1 MPRLCCGNS
10 KGGGRMTVTKEIIA
24 AKVEEMA
31 KLSKEKATLDL
42 RYKELEAFFLKLGG
56 EKLRDSKRRT
66 CTFDDNDGHDVT
78 YTEARTVKIISPAVL
93 KRLMGDAFGDYIKE
107 SLEPKYTFKSKELER
122 TFASVY
128 SADIA
133 VPERKL
139 TVDEFYD
146 QLPCDDSAKSALRK
160 KLKGANFLTDCKNLV
175 SIGGF
180 SDEDAADYA
189 YLFSECLEWQRFMT
203 VLDTI
208 ESKRT
213 VEEVIRAINSA
224 ISVSDTTKI
233 TV

>member
-1 MPRLCCGNS
+1 
-10 KGGGRMTVTKEIIA
+10 MTVSKEIIA

-31 KLSKEKATLDL
+31 KVSKEKAALDI

-56 EKLRDSKRRT
+56 DKLRDSKRRT
-66 CTFDDNDGHDVT
+66 CSFEDNDGHDVT
-78 YTEARTVKIISPAVL
+78 YTEAKTVKIISPAVL
-93 KRLMGDAFGDYIKE
+93 KRLMGDAFGDFVKE
-107 SLEPKYTFKSKELER
+107 TVEPKYTFKSKELER
-122 TFASVY
+122 TFVSVY

-133 VPERKL
+133 VPEHKL
-139 TVDEFYD
+139 TVDEFFE
-146 QLPCDDSAKSALRK
+146 QLPCDDSAKSALCK

-180 SDEDAADYA
+180 SEEDAADYA

-203 VLDTI
+203 VLETI
-208 ESKRT
+208 ENGRS
-213 VEEVIRAINSA
+213 VEEVIKSINSA

>member
-1 MPRLCCGNS
+1 
-10 KGGGRMTVTKEIIA
+10 MTVTNEIIG
-24 AKVEEMA
+24 AKVAEIA
-31 KLSKEKATLDL
+31 KLTKEKAELEL
-42 RYKELEAFFLKLGG
+42 KFKELEAFFLKLGSD
-56 EKLRDSKRRT
+56 KLRDSKRRT
-66 CTFDDNDGHDVT
+66 CSFEDDDGHDVT

-93 KRLMGDAFGDYIKE
+93 KRLMGDAFGDFVKE
-107 SLEPKYTFKSKELER
+107 TVEPKYTFKSKELER

-189 YLFSECLEWQRFMT
+189 YLFAESLEWQRFMT
-203 VLDTI
+203 VLETI
-208 ESKRT
+208 ENGRS
-213 VEEVIRAINSA
+213 VEEVIKSINSA

-233 TV
+233 TVL

>member
-1 MPRLCCGNS
+1 
-10 KGGGRMTVTKEIIA
+10 MTVSKEIIA

-31 KLSKEKATLDL
+31 KVSKEKAALDI

-56 EKLRDSKRRT
+56 DKLRDSKRRT
-66 CTFDDNDGHDVT
+66 CSFEDNDGHDVT
-78 YTEARTVKIISPAVL
+78 YTEAKTVKIISPAVL
-93 KRLMGDAFGDYIKE
+93 KRLMGDAFGDFVKE
-107 SLEPKYTFKSKELER
+107 TVDPKYTFKSKELEH
-122 TFASVY
+122 TFVSVY

-133 VPERKL
+133 VPEHKL
-139 TVDEFYD
+139 TVDEFFE

-180 SDEDAADYA
+180 SEEDAADYA

-203 VLDTI
+203 VLETI
-208 ESKRT
+208 ENGRS
-213 VEEVIRAINSA
+213 VEEVIKSINSA

-233 TV
+233 TVL

>member
-1 MPRLCCGNS
+1 
-10 KGGGRMTVTKEIIA
+10 MTVSKEIIA

-31 KLSKEKATLDL
+31 KVSKEKAALDI

-56 EKLRDSKRRT
+56 DKLRDSKRRT
-66 CTFDDNDGHDVT
+66 CSFEDNDGHDVT
-78 YTEARTVKIISPAVL
+78 YTEAKTVKIISPAVL
-93 KRLMGDAFGDYIKE
+93 KRLMGDAFGDFVKE
-107 SLEPKYTFKSKELER
+107 TVDPKYTFKSKELEH
-122 TFASVY
+122 TFVSVY

-133 VPERKL
+133 VPEHKL
-139 TVDEFYD
+139 TVDEFFE

-160 KLKGANFLTDCKNLV
+160 KLKGVNFLTDCKNLV

-180 SDEDAADYA
+180 SEEDAADYA

-208 ESKRT
+208 ESKHT
-213 VEEVIRAINSA
+213 VEEVIKAINSA